1 MANKQTVTVYVA
13 LVRDKDGSWKPYAYT
28 NWAAMG
34 STLAQYMQVVTFEV
48 TE

>member
-13 LVRDKDGSWKPYAYT
+13 LVKDKDGSWKPYAYT
-28 NWAAMG
+28 NHAAMG
-34 STLAQYMQVVTFEV
+34 ESLAQYMQVVTFKV

>member
-1 MANKQTVTVYVA
+1 MADRKTVTVYVA

-28 NWAAMG
+28 NWAAMV
-34 STLAQYMQVVTFEV
+34 SMLAQYMQVVTFEV